1 MGATFQC
8 AKVLR
13 NLKAHSRAA
22 SRNGLM
28 VRVLWGADPWTWKH
42 GDMPDMQR
50 GRHRR
55 ALTQR
60 YRKTSHTTSALKHQ
74 VGDLWERAVSDKHLT
89 LNGLPYHYP
98 VICDGNDY
106 LTTWY
111 TENYLPRTSI
121 GMLMSW
127 TLSILRSAICCQ
139 DSDQMSACSKVGIL

>member
-1 MGATFQC
+1 MRSTFHC

-13 NLKAHSRAA
+13 NLKAHNHAA

-42 GDMPDMQR
+42 GDMPDMQH
-50 GRHRR
+50 GQHRR

-74 VGDLWERAVSDKHLT
+74 VDDLWERAVAGKHLT

-98 VICDGNDY
+98 AIWDGNDC

-121 GMLMSW
+121 EMLMSW
-127 TLSILRSAICCQ
+127 TLSILHSAIYYR
-139 DSDQMSACSKVGIL
+139 DSDQMSASSKVGIS